1 MLTLDG
7 LTIGGCMMA
16 VGRECTTSDESNL
29 TDNLTENGH
38 LEYRN
43 HLD

>member
-1 MLTLDG
+1 
-7 LTIGGCMMA
+7 MA
-16 VGRECTTSDESNL
+16 VGRECTTSDGPII
-29 TDNLTENGH
+29 TDNFTENGH